1 MTGRGELRH
10 VDIAKGTTRFCT
22 STRIRPEAIA
32 LLAQIDR
39 ETLEQPA
46 HERVVERVADLYAEL
61 NMVHPFREGNGRTQR
76 LFFEQWLL
84 TRGYAVDWQR
94 VESAEWMEACIRA
107 VHCDYA
113 RLAAIFSRCIQGLG
127 DSR

>member
-1 MTGRGELRH
+1 MRSRRLPPQPWKGWNCTWGHSTSIHLCHLHRVLFGEVYDWAGELRR

-22 STRIRPEAIA
+22 SARIRPEAIA

-76 LFFEQWLL
+76 LFSNN
-84 TRGYAVDWQR
+84 G
-94 VESAEWMEACIRA
+94 S
-107 VHCDYA
+107 
-113 RLAAIFSRCIQGLG
+113 
-127 DSR
+127 